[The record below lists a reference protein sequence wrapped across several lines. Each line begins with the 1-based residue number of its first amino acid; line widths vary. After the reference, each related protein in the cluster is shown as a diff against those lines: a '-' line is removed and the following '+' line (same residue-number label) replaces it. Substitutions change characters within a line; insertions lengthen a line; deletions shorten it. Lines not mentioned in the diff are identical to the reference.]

1 MTHSPEN
8 AALWDQM
15 SAAANAIRK
24 VDERSPAVA
33 LVLGSGLGAYAD
45 TLENKTAIPYD
56 QIPGFPSST
65 VAGHAGQL
73 VIGEVDGLV
82 VVAMQGRVHLYEGHG
97 AQVITLPLRTLYL
110 LGARTLIITNAAGG
124 LNPDYV
130 QGDLVALSDHLNL
143 TGSNPLLGE
152 NFDELGLRFP
162 DMTTAYDPEL
172 RKLAVKVARSQGLTL
187 KSGVYAGLLGPS
199 YETPAEV
206 QMLSRIGA
214 DLVGMSTVCEVIA
227 ARHAGMRVLG
237 ISCVTNLAA
246 GISKTELD
254 HSEVKEVA
262 SLVRTT
268 FQSLIDGVLKRLA
281 GGRE

>member
-1 MTHSPEN
+1 MN
-8 AALWDQM
+8 AA
-15 SAAANAIRK
+15 AEAVRK
-24 VDERSPAVA
+24 MDDRVPAVA

-45 TLENKTAIPYD
+45 TLKNTTRIPYD
-56 QIPGFPSST
+56 KIPGFPSST
-65 VAGHAGQL
+65 VTGHAGQL

-97 AQVITLPLRTLYL
+97 ARVITLPVRTLNL

-143 TGSNPLLGE
+143 THTNPLLGD
-152 NFDELGLRFP
+152 NLDELGPRFP
-162 DMTTAYDPEL
+162 DMTTAYDPGL
-172 RKLAVKVARSQGLTL
+172 RKLAVKVARSQGLSL

-206 QMLSRIGA
+206 QMLARIGA

-254 HSEVKEVA
+254 HGEVKEVA

-268 FQSLIDGVLKRLA
+268 FQDLIDGVLKRLA
-281 GGRE
+281 GGLE

>member
-1 MTHSPEN
+1 MSESQDV
-8 AALWDQM
+8 AALWDRM
-15 SAAANAIRK
+15 NAAADAIRK
-24 VDERSPAVA
+24 ADDRIPAVA

-45 TLENKTAIPYD
+45 TLENKTTIPYD

-65 VAGHAGQL
+65 VTGHAGQL

-97 AQVITLPLRTLYL
+97 PQVITLPVRALYL
-110 LGARTLIITNAAGG
+110 LGAKTLIITNAAGG
-124 LNPDYV
+124 LNPSYT
-130 QGDLVALSDHLNL
+130 QGDLVAISDHLNL
-143 TGSNPLLGE
+143 THTNPLLGH
-152 NFDELGLRFP
+152 NLDELGPRFP

-172 RKLAVKVARSQGLTL
+172 RKIAVKVARNQGVTL

-199 YETPAEV
+199 YETPAEIR
-206 QMLSRIGA
+206 MLASIGA

-246 GISKTELD
+246 GISQTELD
-254 HSEVKEVA
+254 HGEVKEVA
-262 SLVRTT
+262 TRVRST
-268 FQSLIDGVLKRLA
+268 FQSLINGVLKRLA
-281 GGRE
+281 GGLE